1 MEKRV
6 STVEHWDKC
15 WDESNL
21 QYINKITDE
30 LELLSPA
37 GKIVC
42 EIGAGSGATAIKLSE
57 LGAKVFCID
66 YSQKSID
73 LIKKNAAQNGASVF
87 CVKADAF
94 ALPFKTEVFDI
105 CYHQGFL
112 EHFRDTSV
120 LLSEQNRIL
129 KKKGYLL
136 VDVPQKYSLYTVKKK
151 ILIFLGKW
159 FAGWET
165 EFSINRLKKV
175 LGNAGFCT
183 IKSFGRYHIRNIDK
197 IQKHFL
203 GRTYLSASLE
213 KLYSR
218 TIISLENSCVGVHTA
233 FAIGVIARKNNLELK
248 FSCKNTHC

>member
-15 WDESNL
+15 WNESNL

-37 GKIVC
+37 GKTVC
-42 EIGAGSGATAIKLSE
+42 EIGAGSGATAIKLSQ

-73 LIKKNAAQNGASVF
+73 LIKKNAAQSNATVF

-94 ALPFKTEVFDI
+94 ALPFKTDVFDI

-112 EHFRDTSV
+112 EHFRETSV
-120 LLSEQNRIL
+120 LLGEQNRIL
-129 KKKGYLL
+129 KKNGYLL

-151 ILIFLGKW
+151 LLIFLGKW

-165 EFSINRLKKV
+165 EFSINRLNKV
-175 LGNAGFCT
+175 LSKAGFCT
-183 IKSFGRYHIRNIDK
+183 VKSFGRYHIRNIDK
-197 IQKHFL
+197 IQKHFF
-203 GRTYLSASLE
+203 GRTYLPAPLE

-218 TIISLENSCVGVHTA
+218 IINTLENSWFGVYTA
-233 FAIGVIARKNNLELK
+233 FTIGVIARKK
-248 FSCKNTHC
+248 

>member
-1 MEKRV
+1 MKKRV

-15 WDESNL
+15 WDASNL
-21 QYINKITDE
+21 DYINKITDE
-30 LELLSPA
+30 LELLHPA
-37 GKIVC
+37 DKMVC
-42 EIGAGSGATAIKLSE
+42 EIGAGSGATAIKMQE

-73 LIKKNAAQNGASVF
+73 LIKKNAAQSGAVVY

-94 ALPFKTEVFDI
+94 ALPFKTDIFDI

-112 EHFRDTSV
+112 EHFRDISV

-129 KKKGYLL
+129 KKGGYLL
-136 VDVPQKYSLYTVKKK
+136 ADVPQKYSLYTIKKK
-151 ILIFLGKW
+151 ILILLGKW

-165 EFSINRLKKV
+165 EFSIDRLKKV
-175 LGNAGFCT
+175 LSSAGFCMV
-183 IKSFGRYHIRNIDK
+183 KSFGRYHIRNIDK

-203 GRTYLSASLE
+203 GRTYLPVSLE

-218 TIISLENSCVGVHTA
+218 IIISLENSIVGVYTA
-233 FAIGVIARKNNLELK
+233 FAIGVIAQKK
-248 FSCKNTHC
+248 